1 MKLFHQLSEEEKN
14 QAIHYCINLV
24 VEDMIEDGAKV
35 SPETEDEF
43 DFHSKLSNAIECAK
57 DFKTIEE
64 QVKYLLEDEE
74 ISAMLHDFAFGVAQT
89 AFYMDST
96 ELVIFPEHFNG
107 EADTSDED
115 SGNDEEDIS
124 DISQLTVSKI
134 IDPKSMN

>member
-43 DFHSKLSNAIECAK
+43 DFHSKLSNAIERAK

-89 AFYMDST
+89 AFFHNLD
-96 ELVIFPEHFNG
+96 ELVIFPEQFS
-107 EADTSDED
+107 EDAKVFKEDELD
-115 SGNDEEDIS
+115 NDIEDVN
-124 DISQLTVSKI
+124 QLTSKI
-134 IDPKSMN
+134 IDPKSIN